1 MAALDTRETQ
11 IFEVVA
17 EKAAASFQSYAVAR
31 LRMAS
36 GGGFDIGG
44 YKKLS
49 AVEFGNM
56 GGRIEKL
63 SRGVIAGRILAL
75 QNREDVADGGGV
87 EAVRTEKL
95 IEQWKV
101 ESGTPRGN

>member
-1 MAALDTRETQ
+1 MAALDTREAQ
-11 IFEVVA
+11 VFEVVA

-36 GGGFDIGG
+36 GGGFDIGS
-44 YKKLS
+44 YEQLPTM
-49 AVEFGNM
+49 EFGDM

-95 IEQWKV
+95 IEQ
-101 ESGTPRGN
+101 